1 MDSLFVLGA
10 FLVGAALSFFAAW
23 HFLLKGKISKAEFD
37 ALNTAKQAADT
48 NVDVLK
54 IELKS
59 EREKYESKL
68 ETVNGELQT
77 SKQQV
82 ARLEA
87 EKEGFAEKIQQHKQ
101 DLEQMEEKFR
111 LQFENLANRIFD
123 EKSSKFKKDSEEG
136 LGLLLNP
143 LKEKLQE
150 FQKKVDDSFGD
161 QAKEQFSLKN
171 EIQRIVLANE
181 KITVQAENLT
191 NALKGESKTQGNWGE
206 VILEKILDDSG
217 LRKTID
223 YIVQGTNMDLKNP
236 DGGRVRPDV
245 VIMLPEEKHV
255 IIDSKVSLTHYE
267 QYFSERDEAQRA
279 GHLKQFLSSVRSHV
293 AGLEQRRYQDTEK
306 LGTPDFVLMFIPIEG
321 AYSLAIQ
328 QDTTLHSHAWDKKI
342 VIVCPSTLF
351 ATLRTVASVW
361 RIELQ
366 NRHAQEIARQGGGL
380 YDKIVG
386 FVEEMQD
393 LGIKIGATQKV
404 YDEALKKLSTGQ
416 GNVLKRT
423 QDLKALGIKAAKKL
437 PKELIGDNDQPVS
450 AEAIEMVEKIEATN

>member
-1 MDSLFVLGA
+1 M
-10 FLVGAALSFFAAW
+10 
-23 HFLLKGKISKAEFD
+23 
-37 ALNTAKQAADT
+37 NTAKQATDT

-77 SKQQV
+77 SKQQI

-143 LKEKLQE
+143 LKENLQE

-267 QYFSERDEAQRA
+267 QYFSERDETQRA

-328 QDTTLHSHAWDKKI
+328 QDTTLHSHGWVKKI
-342 VIVCPSTLF
+342 VIVCQSTLL
-351 ATLRTVASVW
+351 ATLCA
-361 RIELQ
+361 
-366 NRHAQEIARQGGGL
+366 
-380 YDKIVG
+380 
-386 FVEEMQD
+386 
-393 LGIKIGATQKV
+393 
-404 YDEALKKLSTGQ
+404 
-416 GNVLKRT
+416 
-423 QDLKALGIKAAKKL
+423 
-437 PKELIGDNDQPVS
+437 
-450 AEAIEMVEKIEATN
+450 